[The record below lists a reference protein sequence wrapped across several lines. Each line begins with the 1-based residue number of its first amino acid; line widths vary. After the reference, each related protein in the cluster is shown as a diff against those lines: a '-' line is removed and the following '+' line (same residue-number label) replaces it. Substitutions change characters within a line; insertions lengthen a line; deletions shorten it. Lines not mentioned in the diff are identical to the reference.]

1 MIAGKKFFP
10 DGIRESRELLLL
22 IRVIVFCWAVLL
34 LASFL
39 WSQLRF
45 FAGRLQPFFNLF
57 GIKL

>member
-1 MIAGKKFFP
+1 MAGKKSFP
-10 DGIRESRELLLL
+10 DKIKENRELMLLT
-22 IRVIVFCWAVLL
+22 RVVVLCWAVLL

-45 FAGRLQPFFNLF
+45 FAGRLQPFLNLF

>member
-1 MIAGKKFFP
+1 MAGKKSFP
-10 DGIRESRELLLL
+10 DKIKENRGLMLLT
-22 IRVIVFCWAVLL
+22 RVVVLCWAILL

-45 FAGRLQPFFNLF
+45 FAGRLQPFLNLF